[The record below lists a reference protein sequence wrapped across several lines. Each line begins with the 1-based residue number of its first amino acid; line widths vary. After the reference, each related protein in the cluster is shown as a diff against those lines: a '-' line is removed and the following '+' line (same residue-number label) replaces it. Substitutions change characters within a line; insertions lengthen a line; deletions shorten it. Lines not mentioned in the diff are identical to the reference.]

1 MCKAA
6 GRFGLCLII
15 GAVGY
20 FLAAAIGMLLTGSGN
35 RAQGDDT
42 IEIAWSAGRSTGL
55 LGAGFFQPQS
65 VLKVRG
71 RFNALRTCNV
81 WAGEVLWAANEDF
94 GTWVPLPYSITLSRL
109 INQSGKV

>member
-35 RAQGDDT
+35 RAQGNDT
-42 IEIAWSAGRSTGL
+42 IEIALVSGPIYRPPGCRVFSTEISFK
-55 LGAGFFQPQS
+55 A
-65 VLKVRG
+65 RG